1 MNAAATHDCGSLSCG
16 CHPAEAVA
24 RIGGVALH
32 HPGEP
37 LTSEELR
44 ERAWSELLRQEAVR
58 QGLMDDAA
66 EGVAPPL
73 TPPQQALVGDM
84 LDAQVASP
92 RPTDDE
98 TRRYYDNHASRF
110 VDGAR
115 ARLRHIL
122 FAVTPGVDVPRLAAH
137 AERALLEL
145 SHQDCAAT
153 RFAELARELS
163 NCPSGAEGGELGWV
177 VPQEIAPELAAEL
190 FHQAGS
196 QGTGLRPRL
205 VHSRFGLHIMD
216 VREREAGRQAAYEDV
231 RERIASDLAQQSRAR
246 ALHQYIRVLAGRS
259 RVEGIDLEASASP
272 LVQ

>member
-1 MNAAATHDCGSLSCG
+1 MNAAAVNDCGSPSCG
-16 CHPAEAVA
+16 CHGSDVA

-37 LTSEELR
+37 LTTEELR

-58 QGLMDDAA
+58 QGLLADAG
-66 EGVAPPL
+66 EGVAPSL
-73 TPPQQALVGDM
+73 TPQEQAMIGDM
-84 LDAQVASP
+84 LETQVASP
-92 RPTDDE
+92 RPTEEE

-110 VDGAR
+110 VEGAR

-122 FAVTPGVDVPRLAAH
+122 FAVTPGVDVSRLAAH

-145 SHQDCAAT
+145 SHTDCPPQ
-153 RFAELARELS
+153 RFAELAGELS
-163 NCPSGAEGGELGWV
+163 NCPSGADGGELGWV
-177 VPQEIAPELAAEL
+177 VPQEIAPELATEL

-196 QGTGLRPRL
+196 DGTGLRPRL
-205 VHSRFGLHIMD
+205 VHSRFGLHIME
-216 VREREAGRQAAYEDV
+216 VRERKSGRKAAYGEV

-246 ALHQYIRVLAGRS
+246 ALHQYIRLLAGRA
-259 RVEGIDLEASASP
+259 RIEGMELEAAATP